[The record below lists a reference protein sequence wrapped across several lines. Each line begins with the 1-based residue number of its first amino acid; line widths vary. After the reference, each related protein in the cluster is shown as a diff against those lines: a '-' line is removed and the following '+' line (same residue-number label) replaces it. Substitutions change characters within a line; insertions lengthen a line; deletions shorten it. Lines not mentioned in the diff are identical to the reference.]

1 MKKNL
6 LKEIIQ
12 EVILSEIGEAS
23 AKPYQFRFDDEDHKI
38 SFSKYIYVF
47 DLDDQPE
54 FTGKITLRY
63 YDPNRSFNPNS
74 LVVDFNVFKKPS
86 QDNDKPEYEST
97 NLGLKTAFRVMSTI
111 VQVLKQDLSPRIKR
125 DFDSE
130 AEITSIGFDTID
142 AKTRDTDISDL
153 GNTQRA
159 KLYDTFIRK
168 NFSVKEK
175 TSIGGTIFYILNK
188 PL

>member
-54 FTGKITLRY
+54 FTGKTTLRY
-63 YDPNRSFNPNS
+63 YDPNRSFNPKS
-74 LVVDFNVFKKPS
+74 LIMGFK
-86 QDNDKPEYEST
+86 
-97 NLGLKTAFRVMSTI
+97 GF
-111 VQVLKQDLSPRIKR
+111 IK
-125 DFDSE
+125 
-130 AEITSIGFDTID
+130 
-142 AKTRDTDISDL
+142 
-153 GNTQRA
+153 NTQ
-159 KLYDTFIRK
+159 KK
-168 NFSVKEK
+168 
-175 TSIGGTIFYILNK
+175 
-188 PL
+188 